1 MNFFILTGHKSGD
14 CFMNHKKLGERLKN
28 ILKLEREP
36 VAMKWV
42 SREPQ
47 DIPKEDGKSRF
58 CTKLDKAMNGE
69 IFYSTADEEECMGGL
84 RYTGIKDP
92 KEFPKNMR
100 SGAFLVPSGVYK
112 SIPAVQRS
120 WKENMAVE
128 PNIFNAIIFSPLL
141 TAEFEPDVIFI
152 VGNPRQGMEILHAN
166 AYDSG
171 SHGLGAD
178 SGPICSSMAA
188 IPYLTGKVTYGF
200 GDIGSRNNM
209 ELKDEEIMVSIP
221 ATDLERITRNLEE
234 MKTKT
239 FFRRDKSKTA

>member
-1 MNFFILTGHKSGD
+1 MYQKIGT
-14 CFMNHKKLGERLKN
+14 ELKE

-36 VAMKWV
+36 VAIKW
-42 SREPQ
+42 SLREPNN
-47 DIPKEDGKSRF
+47 IEKEEGKSRF
-58 CTKLDKAMNGE
+58 CTKLDKASHGE
-69 IFYSTADEEECMGGL
+69 IFYSTVKEEECMGGL
-84 RYTGIKDP
+84 RYSGMKDR
-92 KEFPKNMR
+92 KELPKNMQ
-100 SGAFLVPSGVYK
+100 SGSFLVPAGVYK

-120 WKENMAVE
+120 WQNNKAIDAGIFSAV
-128 PNIFNAIIFSPLL
+128 IFSPLIKADF
-141 TAEFEPDVIFI
+141 TPDLIFI
-152 VGNPRQGMEILHAN
+152 ICNSEQAMMILHAN

-209 ELKDEEIMVSIP
+209 ELKPEDVMVTLP
-221 ATDLERITRNLEE
+221 AADLERILTNLKE

-239 FFRRDKSKTA
+239 FFKKN

>member
-1 MNFFILTGHKSGD
+1 MD
-14 CFMNHKKLGERLKN
+14 YKKLGEKLKN

-42 SREPQ
+42 SREPRN
-47 DIPKEDGKSRF
+47 IPKENEKSRF

-84 RYTGIKDP
+84 RYTGMKDP
-92 KEFPKNMR
+92 KEFPKNML
-100 SGAFLVPSGVYK
+100 SGAFLVPGGVYK

-120 WKENMAVE
+120 WKVNMAVE
-128 PNIFNAIIFSPLL
+128 PDLFNAIIFSPLMK
-141 TAEFEPDVIFI
+141 AEFEPDVIFL
-152 VGNPRQGMEILHAN
+152 VTNARQGMEILHAN

-171 SHGLGAD
+171 SHGQGAD

-209 ELKDEEIMVSIP
+209 NLKDEEILISIP
-221 ATDLERITRNLEE
+221 ASDLERIISNLEE

-239 FFRRDKSKTA
+239 FFRRNEAERVEN

>member
-1 MNFFILTGHKSGD
+1 MDF
-14 CFMNHKKLGERLKN
+14 KKLAEELKT

-36 VAMKWV
+36 VAIKWV
-42 SREPQ
+42 SREPKN
-47 DIPKEDGKSRF
+47 IPKEDKKSRF
-58 CTKLDKAMNGE
+58 CTKLDKAMHGE
-69 IFYSTADEEECMGGL
+69 VFYSTANEEECMGGIK
-84 RYTGIKDP
+84 YTGMKDP
-92 KEFPKNMR
+92 KDFPKNMR
-100 SGAFLVPSGVYK
+100 SGSFLVPAGVYK

-120 WKENMAVE
+120 WQSNQAIESG
-128 PNIFNAIIFSPLL
+128 IFNSIIFAPLIK
-141 TAEFEPDVIFI
+141 ADFEPDVIFI
-152 VGNPRQGMEILHAN
+152 VGKSKQGMELLHAN

-209 ELKDEEIMVSIP
+209 ELTDDEIMVSVP
-221 ATDLERITRNLEE
+221 ASDLERIIANLEE

-239 FFRRDKSKTA
+239 FFRRNE

>member
-1 MNFFILTGHKSGD
+1 MD
-14 CFMNHKKLGERLKN
+14 YQKLGIKLRKIMKLK
-28 ILKLEREP
+28 RDP
-36 VAMKWV
+36 VAIKWV
-42 SREPQ
+42 SREPRN
-47 DIPKEDGKSRF
+47 IPKEEEKSRF

-84 RYTGIKDP
+84 KYTGLKDP

-100 SGAFLVPSGVYK
+100 SGSFLVPGGVYK
-112 SIPAVQRS
+112 SVPAVQRS
-120 WKENMAVE
+120 WKSNMAVE
-128 PNIFNAIIFSPLL
+128 PDIFTALIFAPLSK
-141 TAEFEPDVIFI
+141 ADFEPDIIFI
-152 VGNPRQGMEILHAN
+152 VANSRQGMELLHAN

-188 IPYLTGKVTYGF
+188 LPYLTGKVTYGF

-209 ELKDEEIMVSIP
+209 NLKDEEVMLSIP
-221 ATDLERITRNLEE
+221 ATDLERIILNLEE

-239 FFRRDKSKTA
+239 FFKHKEPEKV